1 MSSVIDRLP
10 LRPYPSELFDSEGY
24 PTQEALD
31 YLENWMCIHQ
41 DGTSFCGEY
50 MFKPGSVETLI
61 AYLKLLWCYNDGIV
75 QDGGL
80 LEIHTF
86 GWSGNEEIIPY
97 LKKTE
102 IWTFKLRATQ
112 VGGHYF
118 FNIND
123 ENFTYEVQ
131 KVENTWQKLAKDLTS
146 QSQPQ

>member
-1 MSSVIDRLP
+1 MLLTDRLP
-10 LRPYPSELFDSEGY
+10 LRPYPNELFDNDGY

-31 YLENWMCIHQ
+31 YLENWTIT
-41 DGTSFCGEY
+41 DSLLGVY
-50 MFKPGSVETLI
+50 MFKPGSIDTLI

-86 GWSGNEEIIPY
+86 GWSGNEQIIPY

-102 IWTFKLRATQ
+102 IWTFKLRAIQT
-112 VGGHYF
+112 GGHYF

-131 KVENTWQKLAKDLTS
+131 KVENLWQKLQKDSTS
-146 QSQPQ
+146 QFRPQ